1 VIERGTAWSLA
12 MNAIDQARKGA
23 PMKQLASVIALVLPL
38 SLLASGFSLAADD
51 SKVKAATDQLERGAK
66 KIPDGK
72 IGEGV
77 TETAKGIGNTVSEG
91 AKYSGEK
98 LKEAGKA
105 AEPPAKTAW
114 GNARDSAVGVGRSV
128 KGFFTNL
135 FSN

>member
-1 VIERGTAWSLA
+1 MKRLGLVIVFVFS
-12 MNAIDQARKGA
+12 
-23 PMKQLASVIALVLPL
+23 L
-38 SLLASGFSLAADD
+38 SLLASGFAVAADD
-51 SKVKAATDQLERGAK
+51 SKVKDATNQVESGAK

-72 IGEGV
+72 VGEGV
-77 TETAKGIGNTVSEG
+77 EETAKGIGKTVSEG

-114 GNARDSAVGVGRSV
+114 GNARDGAVGFGHTV

-135 FSN
+135 FSK

>member
-1 VIERGTAWSLA
+1 
-12 MNAIDQARKGA
+12 
-23 PMKQLASVIALVLPL
+23 MKRLGLLIVFVFPL
-38 SLLASGFSLAADD
+38 SLLAPGFSLAADD
-51 SKVKAATDQLERGAK
+51 SKVNAATEQVERGAK

-77 TETAKGIGNTVSEG
+77 KETAKGIGNTVSEG

-114 GNARDSAVGVGRSV
+114 GNARDGAVGFGRSV
-128 KGFFTNL
+128 QRFFTSL

>member
-1 VIERGTAWSLA
+1 MVVVI
-12 MNAIDQARKGA
+12 
-23 PMKQLASVIALVLPL
+23 PL
-38 SLLASGFSLAADD
+38 SLAAGFCFAVDD
-51 SKVKAATDQLERGAK
+51 TKVKAATEQVERGAK

-77 TETAKGIGNTVSEG
+77 GETAKGIGNTVTEG

-98 LKEAGKA
+98 LKDAGKA

-114 GNARDSAVGVGRSV
+114 GNARDSAVGVGRTV

>member
-1 VIERGTAWSLA
+1 MKRIGHVI
-12 MNAIDQARKGA
+12 
-23 PMKQLASVIALVLPL
+23 VLVLPL
-38 SLLASGFSLAADD
+38 SLLASGFALAADD
-51 SKVKAATDQLERGAK
+51 SKVKAATDQVERGAK

-98 LKEAGKA
+98 LKEAEKA

-114 GNARDSAVGVGRSV
+114 GNARDGAVNVGRSV

>member
-1 VIERGTAWSLA
+1 
-12 MNAIDQARKGA
+12 
-23 PMKQLASVIALVLPL
+23 MKQLALMIVFVFAL
-38 SLLASGFSLAADD
+38 SLLGSGVALAADD
-51 SKVKAATDQLERGAK
+51 SKVKAATEQVERGAK

-77 TETAKGIGNTVSEG
+77 EETAKGIGNTVSEG

-98 LKEAGKA
+98 MKDAGKA

-114 GNARDSAVGVGRSV
+114 GNTRDGAASFGRSV
-128 KGFFTNL
+128 KSFFTSL

>member
-1 VIERGTAWSLA
+1 
-12 MNAIDQARKGA
+12 
-23 PMKQLASVIALVLPL
+23 MKQLALIVVFVFPF
-38 SLLASGFSLAADD
+38 SLLASGFALAADD
-51 SKVKAATDQLERGAK
+51 SKVKAATEQVESGAK

-77 TETAKGIGNTVSEG
+77 KETAKGIGNTVSEG

-98 LKEAGKA
+98 LKDASKA

-114 GNARDSAVGVGRSV
+114 GNARDGAVNFGHSV
-128 KGFFTNL
+128 KGFFTKL

>member
-1 VIERGTAWSLA
+1 MKRFGLVI
-12 MNAIDQARKGA
+12 
-23 PMKQLASVIALVLPL
+23 VFVFPL

-51 SKVKAATDQLERGAK
+51 SKVKAATEQVERGAK

-77 TETAKGIGNTVSEG
+77 AETAKGIGNTVSEG

-114 GNARDSAVGVGRSV
+114 GNARDSAVGFGRSV
-128 KGFFTNL
+128 KGFFENL

>member
-1 VIERGTAWSLA
+1 
-12 MNAIDQARKGA
+12 
-23 PMKQLASVIALVLPL
+23 MKRFGLVTLFVFAL
-38 SLLASGFSLAADD
+38 SLLASGFALAADD
-51 SKVKAATDQLERGAK
+51 SKVKAATDQVERGSK

-77 TETAKGIGNTVSEG
+77 QETAKGIGNTVSEG

-98 LKEAGKA
+98 LKEAGQA
-105 AEPPAKTAW
+105 AAPPAKTAW
-114 GNARDSAVGVGRSV
+114 ANAHDSAVDFGHSV

>member
-1 VIERGTAWSLA
+1 
-12 MNAIDQARKGA
+12 
-23 PMKQLASVIALVLPL
+23 MKRLGLVIALAFPL
-38 SLLASGFSLAADD
+38 SILASGLALAADD

-77 TETAKGIGNTVSEG
+77 TETAKGVGNTVSEG

-114 GNARDSAVGVGRSV
+114 GNARDGAVSFGHSV
-128 KGFFTNL
+128 KGFFTSL
-135 FSN
+135 FSK